1 MCRECN
7 AVFFTAF
14 NSGLSLLPGEPNI
27 FPAFSRAWQ
36 LSERKCCFIMFV
48 VDVFCC
54 IFFFIVSVRFGWVN
68 LQNFQTLITKKLKII
83 TSSSSFYPHLC
94 EKSQDFQ
101 LNLRAIKDRVH
112 CRQGPQSNTMTTGNL
127 GSTVTAVSRKK
138 WNLQSNMVSCWFDQS
153 VDIVKTMRQKQN
165 KTRLY
170 N

>member
-83 TSSSSFYPHLC
+83 TSSSSFSHTYA
-94 EKSQDFQ
+94 KSRRTF
-101 LNLRAIKDRVH
+101 NLTYAPLKTEYIADKDRSPTQWQLVIWAA
-112 CRQGPQSNTMTTGNL
+112 QLQQSRGKNETFNQIWFLADLINL
-127 GSTVTAVSRKK
+127 
-138 WNLQSNMVSCWFDQS
+138 
-153 VDIVKTMRQKQN
+153 
-165 KTRLY
+165 
-170 N
+170 